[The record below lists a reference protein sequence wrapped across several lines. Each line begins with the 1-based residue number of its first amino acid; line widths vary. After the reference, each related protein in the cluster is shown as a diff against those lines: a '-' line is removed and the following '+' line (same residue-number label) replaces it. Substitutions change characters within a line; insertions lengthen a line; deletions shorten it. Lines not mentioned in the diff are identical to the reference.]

1 MFFNNLTIQTK
12 ITLSMVFTSI
22 VVAFSVGL
30 LSILNTLSL
39 SKKNIAYYESI
50 IYKEKERELSG
61 YVSIG
66 FDAIKSVAQMSY
78 LSVEERQKMALEIIS
93 KLRYS
98 DGTGYFWIKN
108 SKGIMLMHPIKPS
121 FNGKNL
127 MSIEDK
133 TGKKF
138 FREMVD
144 KGIQKGEGLVTYTW
158 TKPNSNDLLTKY
170 SYIKLFKEW
179 GWIIGTGFYV
189 DDVDIVINNIKAS
202 TDEEVLNTI
211 YNIIAMTTFVILL
224 ILFLVNLFISKDINN
239 TLVSFVN
246 KLSTS
251 TNEIESASN
260 NLSQGASSLA
270 DMSARQSASV
280 EQITATVE
288 QTSANVNSNF
298 ENMKRL
304 ESLGEEVNSSANNGY
319 EEMIILSNSMS
330 DISKSSEKINTLV
343 STIDEIAFQTNL
355 LALNAAVEAARAG
368 EQGLGFAVVSEEVR
382 NLATRS
388 ANESNKIHEVIEQAV
403 IQAQNGTQIANSTNE
418 SFKQIVNKIKITM
431 DVISETTLSSKE
443 QQSAIEQLRKAIL
456 EVDQVTQNLS
466 TNSEEVSALAEELN
480 SQANSTNLVVKDI
493 SQMI

>member
-1 MFFNNLTIQTK
+1 
-12 ITLSMVFTSI
+12 MVFTSI
-22 VVAFSVGL
+22 VVAFFVGL

-93 KLRYS
+93 KLRYAN
-98 DGTGYFWIKN
+98 GTGYFWVKN
-108 SKGIMLMHPIKPS
+108 SQGFMLMHPIKPS
-121 FNGKNL
+121 LNGKNL
-127 MSIEDK
+127 MNIQDRS
-133 TGKKF
+133 GKKF
-138 FREMVD
+138 FKEMVD
-144 KGIQKGEGLVTYTW
+144 KGTKQGEGLVTYKW
-158 TKPNSNDLLTKY
+158 TKPNSSDLLTKY

-179 GWIIGTGFYV
+179 NWIIGTGFYV
-189 DDVDIVINNIKAS
+189 DDVDIIINNIKEK
-202 TDEEVLNTI
+202 TQEEVLNTI
-211 YNIIAMTTFVILL
+211 YNIIGVTIIIIIL
-224 ILFLVNLFISKDINN
+224 ILVVVNFLISRDINR
-239 TLVSFVN
+239 TLSSFIN
-246 KLSTS
+246 KLVGSV
-251 TNEIESASN
+251 NEIESASQ

-298 ENMKRL
+298 ENMQRL
-304 ESLGEEVNSSANNGY
+304 ESLGDEVNSSANSGY
-319 EEMIILSNSMS
+319 EEMIILSNSMN
-330 DISKSSEKINTLV
+330 DISKSSKQINTLV

-388 ANESNKIHEVIEQAV
+388 ANESSKIHEVIEQAV
-403 IQAQNGTQIANSTNE
+403 AQAQNGTKIAQSTNE
-418 SFKQIVNKIKITM
+418 SFKQIVTKIKTTM
-431 DVISETTLSSKE
+431 DVISETTISSKE
-443 QQSAIEQLRKAIL
+443 QQSAIEQLRKAML

-480 SQANSTNLVVKDI
+480 SQANSTNSVVKDI
-493 SQMI
+493 SKMI